1 MCELYGLS
9 SSKAAQIQFSL
20 NEFRQHGGRTD
31 DHVDGWGLAYINQRD
46 VKIYREPEAAALSER
61 MENIIE
67 HHDPAQVVV
76 SHIRKATQGKVALEN
91 TQPFS
96 FELCNRTHIFVHN
109 GNLENVDRAL
119 QLKTYE
125 PGGETD
131 SERAFGY
138 LVEKLERLWLH
149 GPPPLDERL
158 MCIREQFDLFDTL
171 GTANFIYHDG
181 DYLFAFA
188 NEREQADGRTAPPGL
203 WFLERHWGP
212 DTVQN
217 YIPGIAISGESA
229 EQFLVASVPLTN
241 ERWLPMV
248 RNQLLVA
255 KDGEL
260 IYT

>member
-20 NEFRQHGGRTD
+20 NEFRRHGGIKG

-46 VKIYREPEAAALSER
+46 VRIYREPEAAALSER
-61 MENIIE
+61 MEHIIE

-91 TQPFS
+91 TQPYS

-109 GNLENVDRAL
+109 GNLENVEQAL
-119 QLKTYE
+119 PLGHYQPK
-125 PGGETD
+125 GDTD
-131 SERAFGY
+131 SERAFGF
-138 LVEKLERLWLH
+138 LVERLERLWLH
-149 GPPPLDERL
+149 GRPPLDDRL
-158 MCIREQFDLFDTL
+158 MLLRKAFNRFDSL
-171 GTANFIYHDG
+171 GTANIIYHDG

-188 NEREQADGRTAPPGL
+188 NERQQGDGRTSPPGL
-203 WFLERHWGP
+203 WYLKRRWGP

-229 EQFLVASVPLTN
+229 EQFLIASVPLTN
-241 ERWLPMV
+241 EKWLPMS
-248 RNQLLVA
+248 RNQLLAA
-255 KDGEL
+255 KDGEV
-260 IYT
+260 IIT